1 MVGTFPSLIMVG
13 THFDGSRVFDRLRS
27 VKTDAKYS
35 RVPVICFRG
44 IKFADTY
51 DKSLLQIVEMAC
63 REMGAAHFF
72 DLVAFADDAQGNAAV
87 GSIITQLL
95 SRERDHEP

>member
-1 MVGTFPSLIMVG
+1 MMVGTFPSLIMVG

-51 DKSLLQIVEMAC
+51 DKSLLRIVEPAC
-63 REMGAAHFF
+63 KEMGATHFF
-72 DLVAFADDAQGNAAV
+72 DLVAFPDDARGNADV
-87 GSIITQLL
+87 QGII
-95 SRERDHEP
+95 DHVL